1 MSDLSDCTKC
11 RAKCMGISGISLES
25 CMKMN
30 CPQCLSP
37 GPPPVSGV
45 CANQKTFDHAFH
57 KAIKYN
63 NKKNE
68 PKAWVQW
75 VMIAI
80 LFIIIF
86 WAFILVSN
94 LPSGP
99 TKVMH
104 YVLALLA
111 APFYLIAYYVGM
123 PVAGTY

>member
-11 RAKCMGISGISLES
+11 HAKCMGASGISLES

-30 CPQCLSP
+30 CPQCLSS
-37 GPPPVSGV
+37 GPSGV
-45 CANQKTFDHAFH
+45 CANQKTFDHAFR

-63 NKKNE
+63 NMKNK
-68 PKAWVQW
+68 PKAWSQW

-80 LFIIIF
+80 LFIFIV
-86 WAFILVSN
+86 WAFMVVSK

-99 TKVMH
+99 SRVMH
-104 YVLALLA
+104 YFLALVA

-123 PVAGTY
+123 PSKMAY